1 MALSLSLPTCLLLGF
16 FFIRRSLGAFC
27 HILLPQ
33 VRQLLS
39 SAHYLE
45 NSGVR
50 LNGLHFWGSP
60 FSAKHKRRSSNGAF
74 QYKEEFQR
82 TRLWRYVPND
92 VDVLLTHGSA
102 NDVPLLAATI
112 ERTAPYVH
120 AHGHDHELHGA
131 TLEWP
136 PEEEQ
141 QQAQQGQQGQGPGQQ
156 HDGQRPQLITVNA
169 AICNKHYEPLQLPIV
184 VDLPS
189 RPSPKPPPV
198 SVSYV
203 SSVGNGGGAAAQKAR
218 VAAVAAPGGSSQP
231 HEPEE
236 QPQKRRQ
243 QPQQRRQQ
251 QQQWR
256 KQQQQQRAQ
265 GDDPQAGGARGR
277 GSGKVAVK
285 ATSSAKAAATAAK
298 SLHTSS
304 KATVKAAAK
313 ATVKAAA
320 KAGGKVAAKAAAD
333 VESVATKAEFQPW
346 WRQRKERRKSSKQA
360 GRAALDQAETE
371 AA

>member
-1 MALSLSLPTCLLLGF
+1 M
-16 FFIRRSLGAFC
+16 
-27 HILLPQ
+27 
-33 VRQLLS
+33 
-39 SAHYLE
+39 
-45 NSGVR
+45 R

-102 NDVPLLAATI
+102 TEVPLLAATI

-136 PEEEQ
+136 PE
-141 QQAQQGQQGQGPGQQ
+141 QQAQGQQGLPREGQQ
-156 HDGQRPQLITVNA
+156 PQGQAQRPQLITVNA

-184 VDLPS
+184 VDLPACPS
-189 RPSPKPPPV
+189 SSFFRPSPKAPPV
-198 SVSYV
+198 SLSYD

-218 VAAVAAPGGSSQP
+218 VAAVAAPGGSRQP
-231 HEPEE
+231 HEQQQHEQQ

-256 KQQQQQRAQ
+256 KQQQEAQ
-265 GDDPQAGGARGR
+265 GGGPQAGAARGR
-277 GSGKVAVK
+277 GSGKAAVK
-285 ATSSAKAAATAAK
+285 ATSSAKAAASAAK
-298 SLHTSS
+298 SLHTAGKATA
-304 KATVKAAAK
+304 KATVNAAAK

-320 KAGGKVAAKAAAD
+320 KAGAKVAAKAAVD
-333 VESVATKAEFQPW
+333 VQSVATKAEFRPW
-346 WRQRKERRKSSKQA
+346 WQQRKARRRRSK
-360 GRAALDQAETE
+360 RHQAEAELNQAEAE